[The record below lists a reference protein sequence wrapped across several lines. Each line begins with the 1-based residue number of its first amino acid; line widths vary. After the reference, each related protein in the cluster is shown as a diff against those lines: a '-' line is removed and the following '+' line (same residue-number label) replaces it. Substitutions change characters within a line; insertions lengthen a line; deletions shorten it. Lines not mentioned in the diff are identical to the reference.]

1 MSKVLRITDPEK
13 ICKSLGCNEPR
24 AVRTQKDSKKILLC
38 DRCEKCLEKHRL
50 ECKVSNLG
58 TKKKL
63 KDYNQLLEL
72 NLKLQKENE
81 ELKKELKKTTKN
93 K

>member
-1 MSKVLRITDPEK
+1 MSKVIRITDPEK

-24 AVRTQKDSKKILLC
+24 ASRKQKDSKKPVLC

-50 ECKVSNLG
+50 ECKVSNLA

-63 KDYNQLLEL
+63 QDYNKLVEI
-72 NLKLQKENE
+72 NVKLQKEIE
-81 ELKKELKKTTKN
+81 ECKKELAKKQK